1 MICSKQIS
9 MHMQVLTT
17 LMSRLKMALYLKL
30 AQVLSGAISP
40 SKQVKAHGSV

>member
-1 MICSKQIS
+1 
-9 MHMQVLTT
+9 MQVSTT
-17 LMSRLKMALYLKL
+17 FMSRLKMELYHKL